1 MPYREVQFAGGE
13 VYHTIFRGI
22 DEMLL
27 FKDLDD
33 YFRGIFS
40 IYEFNDLRSVSI
52 AQRRRDRERFKK
64 LVRGRASDQLND
76 VIEKEDERHKMVDI
90 LAFCLMPNHIHL
102 LLRQMKESG
111 VQKFMV
117 KLGSGFGGYF
127 NRKYERKG
135 YVFQNRFQAVYVKD
149 DRQLLV
155 AANYI
160 HANPIS
166 LIEPSFKELGIR
178 GHSPEQVMEFLKNG
192 HRWSSF
198 PDYAGLKNFPSV
210 TERSFIAEMMG
221 GQAGPEANLRDWI
234 LHKKELAD
242 YEKML
247 NKLETA

>member
-1 MPYREVQFAGGE
+1 MPYRAVQFANDE

-22 DEMLL
+22 DNMLL

-33 YFRGIFS
+33 HFRALFS
-40 IYEFNDLRSVSI
+40 IYEFNDRNPATI
-52 AQRRRDRERFKK
+52 QKRRKARQAFKK
-64 LVRGRASDQLND
+64 AVSRGPTSTQLEFVDERGRLVD
-76 VIEKEDERHKMVDI
+76 V

-102 LLRQMKESG
+102 LLKQIEDEG

-117 KLGSGFGGYF
+117 KIGSGFGGYF
-127 NRKYERKG
+127 NRKYQRKG
-135 YVFQNRFQAVYVKD
+135 YVFQNRFQAVHVKD

-166 LIEPSFKELGIR
+166 LIEPNFKEMGIR
-178 GHSPEQVMEFLKNG
+178 SHSPEQVMEFLKTG

-198 PDYAGLKNFPSV
+198 PDYTGLKNFPSV
-210 TERSFIAEMMG
+210 TERSFITEMMG
-221 GQAGPEANLRDWI
+221 GQAGPENNLMDWI
-234 LHKKELAD
+234 LHKKELAE

-247 NKLETA
+247 RKMENG